1 MSNQDKSFSL
11 TAFLVGGILG
21 ASASLLFT
29 PRSGKEV
36 RTDIKHRTD
45 NYLNEVNLRRDI
57 LIHRSKTTGELLK
70 RKAEELVDSIKN
82 YANGKI
88 EKPLSMFEK
97 EIAGLRSAINAAR
110 ASYSS
115 IPETHGTRVE
125 ETVNQFRVNTMM
137 KCCRSISVWEREG
150 IKKVSIRK
158 IIISSDYYCLRCI
171 PLKRR
176 DYILP

>member
-57 LIHRSKTTGELLK
+57 LIQRSKTTGELLK

-115 IPETHGTRVE
+115 IPEIHGTRVGGDG
-125 ETVNQFRVNTMM
+125 Q
-137 KCCRSISVWEREG
+137 SVSSEYNDEVLPKHIGMGKGRN
-150 IKKVSIRK
+150 RK
-158 IIISSDYYCLRCI
+158 SFYS
-171 PLKRR
+171 
-176 DYILP
+176 